1 MSRSVLCLAKTVI
14 EKNQRNLSP
23 SNSWLYGWI
32 FPRTRRVTI
41 DRNHIFIFRLLSIWP
56 LKVWYWVIHTTADHN
71 SLIPCSF
78 ISGRFILAWSLEIL
92 VLPTFILAS
101 SDRPTV
107 EMNNLEF
114 PNEHVLPTGYNI
126 TVVCTSNHPAKSDHK
141 VYLPYWMQYFFN
153 DVYKR
158 ELSCGGGNSDSDY
171 ERSKVCKYFIQ
182 NATEDN
188 SGNYTCISTNSYGC
202 TMKTM
207 ALMFKGNISHYLF
220 PVIQYNKW
228 SSSHLVWYLHDISCR
243 VKLTL
248 YNFSLK
254 KPRRCINLNWRVN
267 WKPLI
272 TISYHIGLEGKFV
285 IRLVFFNFKFLNFFF
300 FVFVS
305 S

>member
-1 MSRSVLCLAKTVI
+1 M
-14 EKNQRNLSP
+14 
-23 SNSWLYGWI
+23 
-32 FPRTRRVTI
+32 
-41 DRNHIFIFRLLSIWP
+41 
-56 LKVWYWVIHTTADHN
+56 WYWVIHTTADHN

-92 VLPTFILAS
+92 VLPTFILAF
-101 SDRPTV
+101 SDMPTV

-114 PNEHVLPTGYNI
+114 PNKHVLPTGYNI

-141 VYLPYWMQYFFN
+141 YYLPYWIQYFFN

-158 ELSCGGGNSDSDY
+158 KLSCGGGNSDSHY

-188 SGNYTCISTNSYGC
+188 SGNYTCISRNSYGC

-228 SSSHLVWYLHDISCR
+228 SSSHLVWYLHGISCR
-243 VKLTL
+243 VKLIL
-248 YNFSLK
+248 YNF
-254 KPRRCINLNWRVN
+254 
-267 WKPLI
+267 
-272 TISYHIGLEGKFV
+272 H
-285 IRLVFFNFKFLNFFF
+285 
-300 FVFVS
+300 
-305 S
+305 